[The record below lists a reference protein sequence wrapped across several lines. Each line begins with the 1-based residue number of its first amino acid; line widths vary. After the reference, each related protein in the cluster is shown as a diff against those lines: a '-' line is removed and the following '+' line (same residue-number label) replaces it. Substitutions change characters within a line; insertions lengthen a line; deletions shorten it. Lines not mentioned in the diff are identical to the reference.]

1 MNILIMGGPGAG
13 KGTMSARIVEKF
25 NVNHISTGDI
35 FRCHIST
42 GDIFRSEIGNQTEL
56 GMMAK
61 SYMDKGLLV
70 PDEVTNQMVKSYL
83 ENLEDKKNG
92 FLLDGYPRTIDQ
104 AKAFDALSAGSDLA
118 IDTVIAMELDFS
130 VLSGRITGRRL
141 CRNCGEI
148 YHMVTKPPKQEGV
161 CDKCGGELYQRKD
174 DTEESLKVR
183 LDEYSRQTEPVLDF
197 YEEKGLVKHI
207 DADQPIEKVWQDVQ
221 AALGQ
226 AE

>member
-1 MNILIMGGPGAG
+1 
-13 KGTMSARIVEKF
+13 MSAKIVEKY
-25 NVNHISTGDI
+25 NV
-35 FRCHIST
+35 CHIST

>member
-13 KGTMSARIVEKF
+13 KGTMSAKIVEKY
-25 NVNHISTGDI
+25 NV
-35 FRCHIST
+35 CHIST

-83 ENLEDKKNG
+83 ENFEDKKNG

-104 AKAFDALSAGSDLA
+104 AKAFDALSEGSDLA

-161 CDKCGGELYQRKD
+161 CDNCGGELYQRKD

-197 YEEKGLVKHI
+197 YEKKGLVKHI
-207 DADQPIEKVWQDVQ
+207 NADQPIEKVWQDVQ
-221 AALGQ
+221 AALES